1 MKALALPIIFSI
13 LLAPGMFLVFVPFF
27 PALSYMLVVALSFA
41 VITGFVLL
49 LPFQFA
55 ILAII
60 TIASLCVDWS
70 AGALGAK
77 YGGAH
82 AKSIGFGILGML
94 AGTFLLPP
102 FGGIIGLFVAIF
114 ISEKIL
120 QKKTKQE
127 SVKAAG
133 GALLGTVA
141 GMIANA
147 VLAVSF
153 FVTFIVFVFF

>member
-1 MKALALPIIFSI
+1 MIVALPIIFAV

-41 VITGFVLL
+41 ILDGFALL
-49 LPFQFA
+49 IPYQFG
-55 ILAII
+55 ILALI

-70 AGALGAK
+70 AGALGAR

-82 AKSIGFGILGML
+82 AKSIGYGVLGML
-94 AGTFLLPP
+94 VGTFLLPP

-114 ISEKIL
+114 ISEKIF

-127 SVKAAG
+127 SAKAAG
-133 GALLGTVA
+133 GALLGTIA
-141 GMIANA
+141 GMAVNA
-147 VLAVSF
+147 LLALSF
-153 FVTFIVFVFF
+153 LVAFIVFVFL